1 MLDIQRQVGE
11 RIRHL
16 RRLRGF
22 TQEELAD
29 ASGLNRAHLGEIER
43 GEVDVTIVTL
53 QRIGRGL
60 RLRVSSLV
68 KDIGVPRK

>member
-1 MLDIQRQVGE
+1 MLDIQKQVGE
-11 RIRHL
+11 RVRHL

>member
-11 RIRHL
+11 RVRHL
-16 RRLRGF
+16 RRLRGL
-22 TQEELAD
+22 TQEELAE

-60 RLRVSSLV
+60 RLRVSTLV
-68 KDIGVPRK
+68 KDIGVARK

>member
-11 RIRHL
+11 RVRHL

-29 ASGLNRAHLGEIER
+29 ASGIHRAHLGEIER
-43 GEVDVTIVTL
+43 GDIDPTILTL
-53 QRIGRGL
+53 QKIGHGLKVKVSTLVRG
-60 RLRVSSLV
+60 V
-68 KDIGVPRK
+68 GARKR

>member
-11 RIRHL
+11 RVRHL

-22 TQEELAD
+22 TQEELAE

-60 RLRVSSLV
+60 RLRVSTLV
-68 KDIGVPRK
+68 KDIGVARK

>member
-11 RIRHL
+11 RVRHL